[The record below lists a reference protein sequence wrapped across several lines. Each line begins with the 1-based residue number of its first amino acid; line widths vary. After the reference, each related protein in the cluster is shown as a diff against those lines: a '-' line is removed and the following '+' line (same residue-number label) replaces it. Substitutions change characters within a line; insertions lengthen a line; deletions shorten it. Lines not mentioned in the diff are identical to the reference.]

1 MIDGHRRQ
9 GEPPATESG
18 TKSRFEGLNRRVTQV
33 GTMLVKRGVTADQVT
48 VAGMCFAIATAVV
61 IGTGYLYIGI
71 ALLIVGGLMDTLDGV
86 VAKVAGA
93 TSPRGAFFD
102 SVADRVSDAF
112 IFGGVTWY
120 LLGKADPRAAIIPVA
135 ILGVSGVISYTR
147 AKAESLGF
155 SARGGLMERAERLIL
170 LGLALLMHMI
180 MVPLLV
186 VLLLLTGV
194 TAVGRFIR
202 VWRQASA
209 PLPEPRHPLNATVRW
224 RPRAAL
230 RDGTN
235 AGHRLLGNNGD
246 GSLVPLTIRLRGVLR
261 PQETGGP
268 RPRRGTQRRERRTRA
283 SFRRPPT
290 DY

>member
-9 GEPPATESG
+9 GEPPAAESEV
-18 TKSRFEGLNRRVTQV
+18 KSRFGGLNRRVMQV

-48 VAGMCFAIATAVV
+48 VAGMFFALATAVF
-61 IGTGYLYIGI
+61 IGTGELYVGI
-71 ALLIVGGLMDTLDGV
+71 VLLIVGGLMDTLDGV
-86 VAKVAGA
+86 VAKLAGA
-93 TSPRGAFFD
+93 ASPRGAFFD

-120 LLGKADPRAAIIPVA
+120 LLGRSDPRAAIIPVA

-170 LGLALLMHMI
+170 LGLALLLHMI

-186 VLLLLTGV
+186 ALLLLTGT

-209 PLPEPRHPLNATVRW
+209 PLPEPRHPLQTTVRW
-224 RPRAAL
+224 RSRAAM
-230 RDGTN
+230 RDAN
-235 AGHRLLGNNGD
+235 SEGHRLLGNTEGA
-246 GSLVPLTIRLRGVLR
+246 LVPLTIRLRGVLR
-261 PQETGGP
+261 SQETMGP
-268 RPRRGTQRRERRTRA
+268 RPRRGVQRRERRTRV

>member
-1 MIDGHRRQ
+1 MIDGHRRR
-9 GEPPATESG
+9 GEPPAEESERR
-18 TKSRFEGLNRRVTQV
+18 SRFEGLNRRVTQV

-48 VAGMCFAIATAVV
+48 VAGMVFALATAVL
-61 IGTGYLYIGI
+61 IGTGRLYVGI

-93 TSPRGAFFD
+93 SSLRGAFFD

-120 LLGKADPRAAIIPVA
+120 LLGRNDPRAAIIPVG
-135 ILGVSGVISYTR
+135 ILAVSGVISYTR

-155 SARGGLMERAERLIL
+155 TARGGLMERAERLIL
-170 LGLALLMHMI
+170 LGLALLLHMI

-186 VLLLLTGV
+186 ALLLLTGT

-209 PLPEPRHPLNATVRW
+209 PLPEPRHPLQTTVRW
-224 RPRAAL
+224 RPRAAM
-230 RDGTN
+230 RDAN
-235 AGHRLLGNNGD
+235 NEGHRLLGNSES
-246 GSLVPLTIRLRGVLR
+246 SLVPLTIRLRSVLR
-261 PQETGGP
+261 SQETIGP
-268 RPRRGTQRRERRTRA
+268 RPRRTSQRRERRARA